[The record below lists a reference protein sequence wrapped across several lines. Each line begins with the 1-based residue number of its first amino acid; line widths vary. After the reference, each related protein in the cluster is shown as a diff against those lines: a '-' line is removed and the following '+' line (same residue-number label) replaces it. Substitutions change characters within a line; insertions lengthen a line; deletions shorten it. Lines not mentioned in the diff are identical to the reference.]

1 MPSVLAPM
9 AAVTN
14 CHNLRGLKQHI
25 FIILQ
30 SGCQK
35 SKMKVWVG
43 LCPSESCTREFVS
56 LSFSASRGFLQLES
70 QHQKSSDLL
79 AFLHSLLLIRTPVSI
94 GPTHTALD
102 NCLNSC
108 N

>member
-56 LSFSASRGFLQLES
+56 LSFSASRGHLPSLAHDLFLPSL
-70 QHQKSSDLL
+70 HLL
-79 AFLHSLLLIRTPVSI
+79 APTTHCDPPASLLQEPL
-94 GPTHTALD
+94 
-102 NCLNSC
+102 
-108 N
+108 